1 MAFAKDADPAM
12 KQMPGK
18 TSIDLILPANKLAPI
33 KKNRTSL
40 AKVNMDMKKSQYM
53 PATGCDLAAYTT
65 SEQGCQL

>member
-33 KKNRTSL
+33 KKQNFIGKGQHGYE
-40 AKVNMDMKKSQYM
+40 KVTVHACYWM
-53 PATGCDLAAYTT
+53 
-65 SEQGCQL
+65 